1 MTTRLQQLNYWL
13 SETISMKDYQLEVA
27 SGDASFR
34 RYFRLKYNNETFIV
48 MDAPPE
54 QENCVPYIDVAERL
68 LAVNIN
74 VPKIIEKDLQQGFL
88 LLSDLGEE
96 QYLDALTDESTD
108 GQYVNSLYQAAMQ
121 ELVLMQQQAD
131 SSNLPPYDE
140 NLLVQEMELFRH
152 WLLQEHIGL
161 DLPAESQAMLDEAFK
176 LLSREAL
183 AQPRV
188 FVHRDYHSR
197 NLMTGNDGVP
207 GVLDFQDAV
216 KGPFTYDL
224 VSLLKDCYI
233 KWPRQQIRSWANNYF
248 EQIANDYPDIEAT
261 GFMRWFDLMGA
272 QRHLKASGIFAR
284 LYHRDGKTGYLADIP
299 RTLSYIVDLH
309 DEYPELQ
316 GLVELI
322 QGQVMTSI
330 EEVNKSCVQ

>member
-1 MTTRLQQLNYWL
+1 MTTRLQQLNRWL
-13 SETISMKDYQLEVA
+13 SETISMKDYQLELA

-34 RYFRLKYNNETFIV
+34 RYFRLKQNDETFII

-54 QENCVPYIDVAERL
+54 QENCVPFIDVSERL

-74 VPKIIEKDLQQGFL
+74 VPRIIEKDLQQGFL
-88 LLSDLGEE
+88 LLSDLGDKH
-96 QYLDALTDESTD
+96 YLDALTEESAD
-108 GQYVNSLYQAAMQ
+108 GPDVNSLYQAAMQ

-131 SSNLPPYDE
+131 STKLPHYDE
-140 NLLVQEMELFRH
+140 TLLFQEMELFRH
-152 WLLQEHIGL
+152 WLLQVHMRL
-161 DLPAESQAMLDEAFK
+161 DLTAETQAMLDEVFK
-176 LLSREAL
+176 LLVNEAL
-183 AQPRV
+183 SQPEV

-197 NLMTGNDGVP
+197 NLMTSNDSSP

-233 KWPRQQIRSWANNYF
+233 KWPQHQIRSWANNYF
-248 EQIANDYPDIEAT
+248 EQISNVYPNIKAT
-261 GFMRWFDLMGA
+261 GFMRWFDLMGV

-284 LYHRDGKTGYLADIP
+284 LYHRDGKAGYLADIP

-316 GLVELI
+316 GLTELI
-322 QGQVMTSI
+322 QDQVMTSI
-330 EEVNKSCVQ
+330 EEENKSCMP